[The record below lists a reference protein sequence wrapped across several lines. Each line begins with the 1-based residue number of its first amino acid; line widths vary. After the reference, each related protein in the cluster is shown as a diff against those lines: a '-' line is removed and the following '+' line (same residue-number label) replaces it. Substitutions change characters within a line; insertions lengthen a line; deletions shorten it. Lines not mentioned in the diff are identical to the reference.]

1 VYRERDAGDARA
13 FRVRLTER
21 AKDFRPVVR
30 EILREL
36 DIRVLAALGERQRNA
51 LVRALKGMMDL

>member
-1 VYRERDAGDARA
+1 VYRERDTGDARA
-13 FRVRLTER
+13 FRIHLTER